1 MPNPKSSRSKTV
13 RGGNGVRGGK
23 GSTRRKTAGTKSTA
37 AANNAASKGTASKA
51 KGSGKRD
58 LVQTPTGSFYA
69 HRDGQ
74 GQFTELDEVG
84 RSLAADRR
92 QKAKTKVKSGY
103 GDRGDR

>member
-1 MPNPKSSRSKTV
+1 MPNPKSSRSKTAR
-13 RGGNGVRGGK
+13 RGNA
-23 GSTRRKTAGTKSTA
+23 STRKKAGAKKSTTGAIKTTGTKKSTA
-37 AANNAASKGTASKA
+37 GR
-51 KGSGKRD
+51 GSRKRD
-58 LVQTPTGSFYA
+58 LVRTPTGSFFA

-84 RSLAADRR
+84 RSLSADRR